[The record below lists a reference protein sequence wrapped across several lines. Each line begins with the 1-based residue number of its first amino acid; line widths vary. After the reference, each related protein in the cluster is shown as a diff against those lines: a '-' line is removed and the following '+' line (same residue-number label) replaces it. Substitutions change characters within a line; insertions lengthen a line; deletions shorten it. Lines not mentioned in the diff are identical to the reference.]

1 MMQIIYWIWNERIL
15 VLWALQ
21 LDWWQIEYDENG
33 NIIERPNKHNIEN
46 LDTIEKDLK
55 FFFSFFFK
63 WFRFQSYRK
72 IYYKESEAVAHQTAE
87 ELQAWMQ
94 ENDIQVEGS
103 RYLNPLITFDDLC
116 IYSCFVRILSGF
128 HSSSSDECDS
138 TTRICDAHV
147 SSSISIVDCFEN
159 HLEAM
164 FAICPLWIQ
173 CDRYSRSFLALVV
186 RHQSNRQWQDIH
198 LFVAHDH
205 ACSGST
211 VFLSLLKLILDVHRA
226 LQPGDGP
233 IALILVPTRELAE
246 QVQMEAKK
254 YLQPYDVKV

>member
-1 MMQIIYWIWNERIL
+1 
-15 VLWALQ
+15 
-21 LDWWQIEYDENG
+21 
-33 NIIERPNKHNIEN
+33 
-46 LDTIEKDLK
+46 
-55 FFFSFFFK
+55 
-63 WFRFQSYRK
+63 
-72 IYYKESEAVAHQTAE
+72 
-87 ELQAWMQ
+87 
-94 ENDIQVEGS
+94 
-103 RYLNPLITFDDLC
+103 
-116 IYSCFVRILSGF
+116 
-128 HSSSSDECDS
+128 
-138 TTRICDAHV
+138 
-147 SSSISIVDCFEN
+147 
-159 HLEAM
+159 M